1 MTAFDPH
8 PLALGFAISESD
20 TVKEYKDEQPKVIYS
35 AWKIAMSQKDS
46 MYPVLAFP
54 QDCDRVLN

>member
-1 MTAFDPH
+1 
-8 PLALGFAISESD
+8 LALGFAISESD